1 MITLSDRSRLYI
13 CLNLSLLILIHGVQN
28 ALATDNEQIL
38 SQLTIP
44 PSPPLNSDSPNL
56 SGEIRVTKFEF
67 QGQTVFSEAEL
78 GEIIVPAIQQNISS
92 ISDRSFSLSQL
103 LQVATQVADFYSAK
117 GYKTSGAIIVVPEA
131 TQKTKQGTVIIK
143 VLEGSLQEIRVSQ
156 APDIKGEGSLDNYVR
171 SRLKVKPNTPLNVDD
186 LLEAL
191 QLLQLDPLITNV
203 TAKLSASST
212 PGQNILD
219 VTYRP
224 AKSLSVSIN
233 LDNNRSPSVGT
244 FQRSINLKEGNLSG
258 LGDTFSIGFSNT
270 DGSDR
275 VDLSYQVPINSQNG
289 SLGFS
294 YAYSNNGVVEPPF
307 DDLDLDGNSPDI
319 ESQFSNYK
327 LTFRQPVIRQIKNQT
342 FRELGLGVSTEWR
355 ETKSFL
361 FNEPFPLSLGA
372 DISGQTKLFIL
383 HLSQDYTQQNER
395 ESLSLLSE
403 FSLGLDA
410 FGSTVTPQ
418 TQKGETEIPDG
429 KFFSWRGQAQYVRL
443 LAPDTLLLFRS
454 NLQLANTLVSTEQF
468 SLGGF
473 GTVRGY
479 RQDLLL
485 TDNGFLLSAEA
496 RLPIWKNRQGNGV
509 LQVIPFADYG
519 IGWNKSGDTPD
530 PNHLASVGLGLLW
543 RQDNFSARL
552 DWGIPLVNV
561 EGGDRT
567 WQENGLY
574 FSVEYR
580 PF

>member
-1 MITLSDRSRLYI
+1 LIDSSDRTKLSI
-13 CLNLSLLILIHGVQN
+13 CLNLLLLISIDGGYN
-28 ALATDNEQIL
+28 ALASNNERLL
-38 SQLTIP
+38 SQQAVP
-44 PSPPLNSDSPNL
+44 PSPTINVDSPNL
-56 SGEIRVTKFEF
+56 SGNIRVTKFEF
-67 QGQTVFSEAEL
+67 QGQTVFSPEEL
-78 GEIIVPAIQQNISS
+78 GKILVPGTQENISR
-92 ISDRSFSLSQL
+92 ISDRPFTLSQL
-103 LQVATQVADFYSAK
+103 LQVASLVADFYSAK
-117 GYKTSGAIIVVPEA
+117 GYKTSGAIVVIPEE
-131 TQKTKQGTVIIK
+131 TQKKQRGTVIIK
-143 VLEGSLQEIRVSQ
+143 VVEGSLEEIRVSQ
-156 APDIKGEGSLDNYVR
+156 APDVKSTATLDNYVR
-171 SRLKVKPNTPLNVDD
+171 SRLRVKPNTPLNVDD
-186 LLEAL
+186 LLESL
-191 QLLQLDPLITNV
+191 QLIQIDPLLINV
-203 TAKLSASST
+203 TAKLSASTT
-212 PGQNILD
+212 PGTNILD

-244 FQRSINLKEGNLSG
+244 FQRSISLKEGNLFG
-258 LGDTFSIGFSNT
+258 LGDTFTIGFSNT
-270 DGSDR
+270 EGSDR
-275 VDLSYQVPINSQNG
+275 VDLSYQLPINSQNG
-289 SLGFS
+289 TVGFS

-319 ESQFSNYK
+319 ESEFSNYK
-327 LTFRQPVIRQIKNQT
+327 LSLRQPVVRQIKNRT

-355 ETKSFL
+355 ETRSFL

-383 HLSQDYTQQNER
+383 HFTQDYTQQNEK

-410 FGSTVTPQ
+410 FGATITP
-418 TQKGETEIPDG
+418 ETNGSDPAPDG
-429 KFFSWRGQAQYVRL
+429 KFFAWRGQAQYVKL

-454 NLQLANTLVSTEQF
+454 NLQLANSLVSTEQF

-479 RQDLLL
+479 RQDVLL

-496 RLPIWKNRQGNGV
+496 RLPIWKSKQGNGV
-509 LQVIPFADYG
+509 LQIIPFADYG
-519 IGWNKSGDTPD
+519 IGWNHIDEAPD
-530 PNHLASVGLGLLW
+530 PNSLASIGLGLLW

-561 EGGDRT
+561 EGRDKT

-574 FSVEYR
+574 FSLEYR